1 MELVINMLMCGL
13 DNSLWK
19 SHAPELVFV
28 MVWNVACEFL
38 KTEVKD
44 ELHMS
49 RANEKPERPRATTDD
64 F

>member
-1 MELVINMLMCGL
+1 MWFGQL
-13 DNSLWK
+13 

-28 MVWNVACEFL
+28 MVCSVACEFL